1 MKKEEFMKKI
11 KILVVSVIA
20 LIAISDYSFAVQE
33 NVEATTKGK
42 TTKVS
47 TAGGQFLKVPVG
59 ARGMGMAGAY
69 GSVANDLSALYWN
82 PAGVA
87 DVKSVAT
94 EISYLQWFATYSHS
108 FAAASFPIS
117 QDYVVAV
124 NATSFS
130 SGNIQITTME
140 NPEGLSANYTV
151 SDLALGLTFSGY
163 LTDQFS
169 FGITAKY
176 INNAIYNLSSNGFA
190 FDVGTMYNT
199 GIYGIK
205 IGFSIHNLGG
215 ETSYEGQSL
224 RTIKKTIE
232 QLNAAPVDM
241 SMIAYPYSY
250 PLVFRASVS
259 SEVYK
264 EDEHKVIA
272 AFDFNTFS
280 DVPEQF
286 SIGAEYSYSDFVAL
300 RAGYQTTHDQ
310 FGLAAGIGIKYEL
323 GGVDGR
329 FDYAINPTK
338 TLGLVNR
345 FTIGIRF

>member
-1 MKKEEFMKKI
+1 MKRI
-11 KILVVSVIA
+11 KLLVVSLIA
-20 LIAISDYSFAVQE
+20 LVAISNYAFSVGE
-33 NVEATTKGK
+33 NVEATTKGQ

-47 TAGGQFLKVPVG
+47 TAGGQFLKVPIG
-59 ARGMGMAGAY
+59 ARGMGMGGAY

-82 PAGVA
+82 PAGIA
-87 DVKSVAT
+87 DIKTVAT
-94 EISYLQWFATYSHS
+94 EISYMQWFATYSHS
-108 FAAASFPIS
+108 FAAASFPLN

-130 SGNIQITTME
+130 SGDIQITTIE
-140 NPEGLSANYTV
+140 NPEGTTAKYTV
-151 SDLALGLTFSGY
+151 SDLALGVTFSGY

-176 INNAIYNLSSNGFA
+176 INNSIYNLSSTGLA
-190 FDVGTMYNT
+190 FDIGTMYNT

-215 ETSYEGQSL
+215 ETSYAGQSL

-250 PLVFRASVS
+250 PLIFRASLS
-259 SEVYK
+259 SELYK
-264 EDEHKVIA
+264 EDDHKVIGA
-272 AFDFNTFS
+272 VDFNTFS

-286 SIGAEYSYSDFVAL
+286 SLGAEYSYADFVAL
-300 RAGYQTTHDQ
+300 RAGYQTSQDQ
-310 FGLAAGIGIKYEL
+310 FGFAAGIGIKYEV

>member
-1 MKKEEFMKKI
+1 MKSI
-11 KILVVSVIA
+11 KLIVLIFISIIVFSNYAFSVG
-20 LIAISDYSFAVQE
+20 E
-33 NVEATTKGK
+33 NVEATTKGQ

-47 TAGGQFLKVPVG
+47 TAGGQFLKVPIG

-69 GSVANDLSALYWN
+69 GSVADDLSALYWN
-82 PAGVA
+82 PAGIA
-87 DVKSVAT
+87 DIKTIAT

-108 FAAASFPIS
+108 FAAASFPLS
-117 QDYVVAV
+117 QDYVVAI

-130 SGNIQITTME
+130 SGDIQITTIE
-140 NPEGLSANYTV
+140 NPEGLSAKYTV
-151 SDLALGLTFSGY
+151 SDLSLGLTFSGY

-176 INNAIYNLSSNGFA
+176 INNSIYNLSSNGFA
-190 FDVGTMYNT
+190 FDIGTLYNT

-215 ETSYEGQSL
+215 ETQYEGQSL

-232 QLNAAPVDM
+232 QLNSAPVDM
-241 SMIAYPYSY
+241 AMIAYPYSY
-250 PLVFRASVS
+250 PLIFRASVS
-259 SEVYK
+259 SELYNQ
-264 EDEHKVIA
+264 DDHKVIG

-286 SIGAEYSYSDFVAL
+286 SIGAEYSYADFVAL
-300 RAGYQTTHDQ
+300 RAGYQTSHDQ
-310 FGLAAGIGIKYEL
+310 FGFAAGIGIKYEV

-345 FTIGIRF
+345 FTVGIRF

>member
-1 MKKEEFMKKI
+1 MNKFKI
-11 KILVVSVIA
+11 FVVSLIA
-20 LIAISDYSFAVQE
+20 LFVVSNYVFSVGE
-33 NVEATTKGK
+33 NVEATTKGQ

-47 TAGGQFLKVPVG
+47 TAGAQFLKVPIG
-59 ARGMGMAGAY
+59 ARGMGMGGAY

-82 PAGVA
+82 PAGIS
-87 DVKSVAT
+87 DIKTVAT

-108 FAAASFPIS
+108 FAAASFPLN
-117 QDYVVAV
+117 QDYVVAI

-130 SGNIQITTME
+130 SGDIQITTIE
-140 NPEGLSANYTV
+140 NPEGTSAKYSV

-169 FGITAKY
+169 FGVTAKY
-176 INNAIYNLSSNGFA
+176 VNNSIYNLSSSGLA
-190 FDVGTMYNT
+190 FDIGTMYNT

-215 ETSYEGQSL
+215 ETSYAGQSL
-224 RTIKKTIE
+224 KTIKKTIE

-241 SMIAYPYSY
+241 ALIAYPYSY
-250 PLVFRASVS
+250 PLIFRASIS
-259 SEVYK
+259 SELYN
-264 EDEHKVIA
+264 EDDHKVIG

-286 SIGAEYSYSDFVAL
+286 SLGAEYTYADFVAL
-300 RAGYQTTHDQ
+300 RAGYQTSHDQ
-310 FGLAAGIGIKYEL
+310 FGLAAGIGIKYEV
-323 GGVDGR
+323 GGMDGR

>member
-1 MKKEEFMKKI
+1 MNREEKMNKI
-11 KILVVSVIA
+11 KIFVISLIA
-20 LIAISDYSFAVQE
+20 LFVMTNYAFSVGE
-33 NVEATTKGK
+33 NVEATTKGQ

-47 TAGGQFLKVPVG
+47 TAGSQFLKVPIG

-82 PAGVA
+82 PAGIS
-87 DVKSVAT
+87 DIKTVAT

-108 FAAASFPIS
+108 FAAASFPLN

-130 SGNIQITTME
+130 SGDIQITTIE
-140 NPEGLSANYTV
+140 NPSGTTAKYTV
-151 SDLALGLTFSGY
+151 SDLALGVTLAGY

-176 INNAIYNLSSNGFA
+176 INNSIYNLSSNGVA
-190 FDVGTMYNT
+190 FDIGTMYNT

-215 ETSYEGQSL
+215 ETSYAGQSL

-241 SMIAYPYSY
+241 SLIAYPYSY
-250 PLVFRASVS
+250 PLIFRASVS
-259 SEVYK
+259 SELYN
-264 EDEHKVIA
+264 EDDHKVIG

-286 SIGAEYSYSDFVAL
+286 SFGAEYSYADFVAL
-300 RAGYQTTHDQ
+300 RAGYQTSHDQ
-310 FGLAAGIGIKYEL
+310 FGFAAGIGIKYEV

>member
-1 MKKEEFMKKI
+1 MNKI
-11 KILVVSVIA
+11 KIIVVS
-20 LIAISDYSFAVQE
+20 LIAIVAVSNYAFSVGE
-33 NVEATTKGK
+33 NVEATTKGQ

-47 TAGGQFLKVPVG
+47 TAGGQFLKVPIG
-59 ARGMGMAGAY
+59 ARGMGMGGAY

-82 PAGVA
+82 PAGIA
-87 DVKSVAT
+87 DIKSVAT

-108 FAAASFPIS
+108 FAAASFPLN
-117 QDYVVAV
+117 QDYVVAI

-130 SGNIQITTME
+130 SGDIKITTID
-140 NPEGLSANYTV
+140 NPQGTTANYSV
-151 SDLALGLTFSGY
+151 SDLALGVTLSGY

-176 INNAIYNLSSNGFA
+176 INNSIYNLSSNGLA
-190 FDVGTMYNT
+190 FDIGTMYNT

-215 ETSYEGQSL
+215 ETSYAGQSL

-241 SMIAYPYSY
+241 AMIAYPYSY
-250 PLVFRASVS
+250 PLIFRASIS
-259 SEVYK
+259 SEIYK
-264 EDEHKVIA
+264 EDDHKVIG

-286 SIGAEYSYSDFVAL
+286 SLGAEYSYADFVAL
-300 RAGYQTTHDQ
+300 RAGYQTSHDQ

>member
-1 MKKEEFMKKI
+1 MNKFKFF
-11 KILVVSVIA
+11 VVSLIA
-20 LIAISDYSFAVQE
+20 LFVVSNYAFSVGE
-33 NVEATTKGK
+33 NVEATTKGQ

-47 TAGGQFLKVPVG
+47 TAGAQFLKVPIG
-59 ARGMGMAGAY
+59 ARGMGMGGAY

-82 PAGVA
+82 PAGIS
-87 DVKSVAT
+87 DIKTVAT

-108 FAAASFPIS
+108 FAAASFPLN
-117 QDYVVAV
+117 QDYVVAI

-130 SGNIQITTME
+130 SGDIQITTIE
-140 NPEGLSANYTV
+140 NPEGTSAKYSV

-169 FGITAKY
+169 FGVTAKY
-176 INNAIYNLSSNGFA
+176 VNNSIYNLSSSGLA
-190 FDVGTMYNT
+190 FDIGTMYNT

-215 ETSYEGQSL
+215 ETSYAGQSL
-224 RTIKKTIE
+224 KTIKKTIE

-241 SMIAYPYSY
+241 ALIAYPYSY
-250 PLVFRASVS
+250 PLIFRASIS
-259 SEVYK
+259 SELYN
-264 EDEHKVIA
+264 EDDHKVIG

-286 SIGAEYSYSDFVAL
+286 SLGAEYTYADFVAL
-300 RAGYQTTHDQ
+300 RAGYQTSHDQ
-310 FGLAAGIGIKYEL
+310 FGLAAGIGIKYEV
-323 GGVDGR
+323 GGMDGR

>member
-1 MKKEEFMKKI
+1 MNKFKI
-11 KILVVSVIA
+11 FVVSLIA
-20 LIAISDYSFAVQE
+20 LFVVSNYAFSVGE
-33 NVEATTKGK
+33 NVEATTKGQ

-47 TAGGQFLKVPVG
+47 TAGAQFLKVPIG
-59 ARGMGMAGAY
+59 ARGMGMGGAY

-82 PAGVA
+82 PAGIS
-87 DVKSVAT
+87 DIKTVAT

-108 FAAASFPIS
+108 FAAASFPLN
-117 QDYVVAV
+117 QDFVVAI

-130 SGNIQITTME
+130 SGDIQTTTIE
-140 NPEGLSANYTV
+140 NPEGTSAKYSV
-151 SDLALGLTFSGY
+151 SDLALGVTFSGY

-169 FGITAKY
+169 FGVTAKY
-176 INNAIYNLSSNGFA
+176 VNNSIYNLSSSGLA
-190 FDVGTMYNT
+190 FDIGTMYNT

-215 ETSYEGQSL
+215 ETSYAGQSL

-250 PLVFRASVS
+250 PLIFRASIS
-259 SEVYK
+259 SELYN
-264 EDEHKVIA
+264 EDDHKVIG

-286 SIGAEYSYSDFVAL
+286 SVGAEWTYADFVAL
-300 RAGYQTTHDQ
+300 RGGYQTSHDQ
-310 FGLAAGIGIKYEL
+310 FGLTAGIGIKYEV

>member
-1 MKKEEFMKKI
+1 MKKLKF
-11 KILVVSVIA
+11 LVVSLIA
-20 LIAISDYSFAVQE
+20 LVAISNYAFSVGE
-33 NVEATTKGK
+33 NVEATTKGQ

-47 TAGGQFLKVPVG
+47 TAGGQFLKVPIG

-87 DVKSVAT
+87 DIKTVAT
-94 EISYLQWFATYSHS
+94 EISYMQWFATYSHS
-108 FAAASFPIS
+108 FAAASFPLS
-117 QDYVVAV
+117 QDYVVAI

-130 SGNIQITTME
+130 SGDIQITTIE
-140 NPEGLSANYTV
+140 NPQGTTAKYTV
-151 SDLALGLTFSGY
+151 SDLALGVSLSGY

-176 INNAIYNLSSNGFA
+176 INNSIYNLSSTGLA
-190 FDVGTMYNT
+190 FDIGTMYNT

-215 ETSYEGQSL
+215 ETSYAGQSL

-241 SMIAYPYSY
+241 TMIAYPYSY
-250 PLVFRASVS
+250 PLIFRASIS
-259 SEVYK
+259 SELYN
-264 EDEHKVIA
+264 EDDHKLIGAV
-272 AFDFNTFS
+272 DFNTFS

-286 SIGAEYSYSDFVAL
+286 AIGAEWSYADFVAL
-300 RAGYQTTHDQ
+300 RAGYQTSHDQ
-310 FGLAAGIGIKYEL
+310 FGFAAGIGIKYEV

-329 FDYAINPTK
+329 FDYAINPTT

-345 FTIGIRF
+345 FTFGIRF